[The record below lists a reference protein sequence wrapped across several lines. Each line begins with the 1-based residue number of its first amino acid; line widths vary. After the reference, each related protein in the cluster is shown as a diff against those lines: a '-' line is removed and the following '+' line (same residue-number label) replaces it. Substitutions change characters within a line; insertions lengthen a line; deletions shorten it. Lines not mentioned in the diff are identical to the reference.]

1 MDRQTVVLNGMKKP
15 RFDPEL
21 RPEGETFASV
31 AHTRLRGEI
40 ISGVFSGGEKLRV
53 RQLCERYGFGISPV
67 REALNRLSSDGFV
80 VQSDLQGFRVAAL
93 SLDDLRELTRTRAWL
108 NERALRE
115 SIARGDHAWEEA
127 IVISHHR
134 LSRTRRW
141 LGEEASD
148 GVNPEWETAH
158 RAFHTSLIAGCQS
171 RWLIG
176 YCEQLF
182 DMADRYRHISR
193 TAAARRSRGPDEHR
207 LIMEATIARDSDLAV
222 SRLVEHFQ
230 KTAKHCEAAFASG
243 PQASSSASG
252 RRARIA

>member
-1 MDRQTVVLNGMKKP
+1 MKKP
-15 RFDPEL
+15 RFDPQL
-21 RPEGETFASV
+21 RPDGETFASV
-31 AHTRLRGEI
+31 AYARLRGEI
-40 ISGVFSGGEKLRV
+40 ISGIFAGGEKLRI

-80 VQSDLQGFRVAAL
+80 VQSDLQGFRVATL
-93 SLDDLRELTRTRAWL
+93 SMEDLQELTRTRAWL

-115 SIARGDHAWEEA
+115 SIARGDTAWEESV
-127 IVISHHR
+127 VIAHHR
-134 LSRTRRW
+134 LSRTNRW
-141 LGEEASD
+141 LGAEASD

-182 DMADRYRHISR
+182 DMADRYRYMSR

-207 LIMEATIARDSDLAV
+207 LIMEATIARDADLAV
-222 SRLVEHFQ
+222 ARLIEHFQ
-230 KTAKHCEAAFASG
+230 KTAEHCLAAFASV
-243 PQASSSASG
+243 PQKTSAAARRG
-252 RRARIA
+252 RKSA

>member
-1 MDRQTVVLNGMKKP
+1 MKKP

-21 RPEGETFASV
+21 RPDGETFASV
-31 AHTRLRGEI
+31 AYARLRGEI
-40 ISGVFSGGEKLRV
+40 ISGMFAGGEKLRV
-53 RQLCERYGFGISPV
+53 RQLCERLGFGISPV

-93 SLDDLRELTRTRAWL
+93 SLDDLQELTRTRAWL

-115 SIARGDHAWEEA
+115 SIARGDRAWEEA
-127 IVISHHR
+127 IVVSHHR

-141 LGEEASD
+141 LGDEASD
-148 GVNPEWETAH
+148 GVNPDWEAAH

-182 DMADRYRHISR
+182 DMADRYRHMSR
-193 TAAARRSRGPDEHR
+193 TATARRTRGPDEHR
-207 LIMEATIARDSDLAV
+207 LIMEATVSRDADLAV
-222 SRLVEHFQ
+222 SRLIEHFQ
-230 KTAKHCEAAFASG
+230 KTAQHCMAAFASG
-243 PQASSSASG
+243 SEAPTRKSTSAGTS
-252 RRARIA
+252 A

>member
-1 MDRQTVVLNGMKKP
+1 MKKP

-31 AHTRLRGEI
+31 AYARLRGEI
-40 ISGVFSGGEKLRV
+40 ISGMFVGGEKLRV
-53 RQLCERYGFGISPV
+53 RQVCERYGFGISPV

-80 VQSDLQGFRVAAL
+80 VQSDLQGFWVAAL
-93 SLDDLRELTRTRAWL
+93 SAEDLLELTRTRAWL

-115 SIARGDHAWEEA
+115 SVARGDRVWEEA
-127 IVISHHR
+127 IVVAHHR
-134 LSRTRRW
+134 LSRTKRW

-158 RAFHTSLIAGCQS
+158 RAFHTSLIAGCES

-182 DMADRYRHISR
+182 DMADRYRNMSR
-193 TAAARRSRGPDEHR
+193 TATSRRTRGPDEHR
-207 LIMEATIARDSDLAV
+207 LIMEAAVARDADLAV
-222 SRLVEHFQ
+222 SRLIEHFQ
-230 KTAKHCEAAFASG
+230 KTAEHCKAAFASDPKTPLAVSKRG
-243 PQASSSASG
+243 G
-252 RRARIA
+252 RPA